1 MTDSLI
7 QSINR
12 DMPTYCYGAGNYGQV
27 ATLYLRNKGIEI
39 NGFIQTEKGD
49 SSSVLGFR
57 VYSLAEVIDQA
68 RGANIIVCVGTR
80 YRKEIVELLAKHHV
94 TGTYMMSADEYA
106 EMHEAIKYSF
116 PQQHVENDT
125 KNNIFSGFYHR
136 VTKVSSDPWKMAIPP
151 ERFEEHLKVF
161 RDAFPVIRFDEP
173 WEGIKA
179 KRTVITFDDGY
190 YDFYKYAYPLLEKY
204 ETPATIFISTRNIG
218 KEREFWWDQLERI
231 LWHSSE
237 TPKSIAVGDLEV
249 ETATENDRREA
260 LPAIRMELKT
270 KYSPEERENFLD
282 ALEANCQGTIEANP
296 ESRTMTEQEIVELS
310 KSKFITIGAHTVSHA
325 SLPFLNED
333 EQRREIIKAKERL
346 EELID
351 KPVTVFSYPF
361 GNYDDT
367 SVQIARELFYRTR
380 TIVPG
385 MKIEDSALIPG
396 NDIGSL
402 TGKELSSFLRYYW
415 NMYGND

>member
-27 ATLYLRNKGIEI
+27 AALYLRNKGIEI

-49 SSSVLGFR
+49 SSSGLGFR
-57 VYSLAEVIDQA
+57 VYSLAEIIDKA
-68 RGANIIVCVGTR
+68 REANIIVCVGAC
-80 YRKEIVELLAKHHV
+80 YRKEIVELLAQNHIM
-94 TGTYMMSADEYA
+94 GTYMMSADEYV

-116 PQQHVENDT
+116 PQQYVEEDT

-136 VTKVSSDPWKMAIPP
+136 VTKLSSDPWKMAIPP

-173 WEGIKA
+173 WEGIKE

-190 YDFYKYAYPLLEKY
+190 YDFYKHAYPLLEKY

-218 KEREFWWDQLERI
+218 KKREFWWDQLERI

-249 ETATENDRREA
+249 ETATENARLEA
-260 LPAIRMELKT
+260 LPVIRMELKT
-270 KYSPEERENFLD
+270 KYSPEGREKFLD
-282 ALEANCQGTIEANP
+282 ALEAKCQGTIEANP
-296 ESRTMTEQEIVELS
+296 EGRTMTEQEIVELS
-310 KSKFITIGAHTVSHA
+310 KSKYITIGAHTVSHA
-325 SLPFLNED
+325 SLPFLNKE
-333 EQRREIIKAKERL
+333 EQRREILKAKERL

-385 MKIEDSALIPG
+385 MKIEDPALIPG

-402 TGKELSSFLRYYW
+402 SGKELSSYLRYYW
-415 NMYGND
+415 NMHGND